1 MGKVMTKL
9 KLQNTVDFGNAS
21 RGLIAFDEVRVLEIE
36 ALVDT
41 GATMLAIPVE
51 AAAALGLPEKERKKV
66 KLADGSVLELARVT
80 ELTIEILGRSMAC
93 DALVLPTGA
102 TALIGQIPLEGLDLV
117 VDPKSREV
125 RVNPASPD
133 TPMMDLLRA
142 S

>member
-1 MGKVMTKL
+1 MTKL

-21 RGLIAFDEVRVLEIE
+21 RGLIAFDEVRALEIE

-41 GATMLAIPVE
+41 GATMLAIPAE
-51 AAAALGLPEKERKKV
+51 AAAALGLPEKERQKV

-93 DALVLPTGA
+93 DALVLPAGA

-133 TPMMDLLRA
+133 TPMTDLRRA

>member
-1 MGKVMTKL
+1 MTKL